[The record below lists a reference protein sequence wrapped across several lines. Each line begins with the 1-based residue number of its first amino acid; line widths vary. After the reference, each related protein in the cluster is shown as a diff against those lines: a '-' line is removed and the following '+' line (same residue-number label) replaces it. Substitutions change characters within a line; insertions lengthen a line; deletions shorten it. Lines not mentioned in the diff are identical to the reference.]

1 MMNQIDLV
9 PCNVPPFAGDVPRIA
24 VTRTTPPGIKKFAV
38 ERPRL
43 LARLEKAATCRVIVL
58 KAPAGYGKTT
68 LAVEWCQHLRQSG
81 AIVAWLSLDADD
93 NVPGTFA
100 CHVAA
105 AADRAASAFA
115 QPAIDLLQQSSL
127 INPRVV
133 LSSLVNAA
141 TEIDAEIFLVLDDF
155 HLITDPRCLELTTFL
170 LRYAS
175 SNLHLV
181 VLSRSELR
189 LPLSKLRLEGDIA
202 EVDAAEIRFTLEE
215 TKLLLGAKL
224 TRSLRPSGV
233 SKLYD
238 ATEGWPAAVQLACI
252 VLRNCDDP
260 AAHVRGLSGT
270 SRNIA
275 SFLDDTLAAQPPE
288 IVEFL
293 LQTSILDQF
302 NGELCQAVT
311 KLPQSADLLAGLERE
326 QLLLFPLEGAGGW
339 YRYHRLMSEFL
350 SDRLHTRMSE
360 RVGKLHRR
368 AYAWYASRQM
378 WTQAVHHAIA
388 AKDLDQ
394 AVKFIEHCAMN
405 LVMRGDLL
413 TLLGWEQQLP
423 AELIRGQL
431 HTKLALAWGMALVTR
446 FAEADALLSQVES
459 VARADPMSELW
470 WKCRAARAVL
480 LSLTDNSERAR
491 EDAMECLRSAAYNPF
506 NQNNLQNAV
515 RFGYLKAGE
524 WAEFYSVPKPELL
537 EDEDSYVLAE
547 SYRLCLYG
555 MAAVQQL
562 RCEEALGYYADAKQV
577 AEKYAG
583 AKSVTSA
590 CVTCLIAEVVHEQG
604 DICGAE
610 IAIMDDLD
618 LIETAA
624 FHEAF
629 LRAYLVL
636 VRASRARGEVQ
647 HAISLLNRAERLA
660 WERGWPRVVAAL
672 LVERVR
678 LLLAEKR
685 FDEAQSLL
693 QPLEALVTDHP
704 ASLARC
710 SWAEIRT
717 YCAIANGLV
726 ADAAGRSD
734 AAVELLAGAYQQL
747 LSTSNRLAIL
757 RVGAELA
764 IAYHRSGNVL
774 NAFDVLRQIL
784 ASAAR
789 SNMMSFALDREPQ
802 LSQLIA
808 AWIDS
813 DDSEAHGPLRIFAAD
828 LLTRVHQHDALRPAS
843 ASRPARQSLTDREC
857 RIIAFI
863 AGGQSNK
870 EIARALGVA
879 PETIKTHIKR
889 IFVKLSAETRAQA
902 VVRAQSLGL
911 LRGGSVEGPIAS

>member
-1 MMNQIDLV
+1 MNQVELV
-9 PCNVPPFAGDVPRIA
+9 PCNAPSFAGDVPRIA
-24 VTRTTPPGIKKFAV
+24 VTRTTPPGIKEFAI
-38 ERPRL
+38 ERQRL
-43 LARLEKAATCRVIVL
+43 LGLLDKVASCRVIAF

-68 LAVEWCQHLRQSG
+68 LAAEWCQHLRQSG

-105 AADRAASAFA
+105 AVDRAAPDLA
-115 QPAIDLLQQSSL
+115 QPAIELLQQSSL

-133 LSSLVNAA
+133 LSTLVNAA
-141 TEIDAEIFLVLDDF
+141 SETDSEIFLVLDDF
-155 HLITDPRCLELTTFL
+155 HLITDTRSLELMTFL

-189 LPLSKLRLEGDIA
+189 LPLSKLRMEGEIA
-202 EVDAAEIRFTLEE
+202 ELDAAEIRFTLDE

-233 SKLYD
+233 SQLYS
-238 ATEGWPAAVQLACI
+238 ATEGWPAAVQLARI
-252 VLRNCDDP
+252 VLRNCEDP
-260 AAHVRGLSGT
+260 SGHVQGLSGT

-275 SFLDDTLAAQPPE
+275 SYLDDTLAAQPPE

-311 KLPQSADLLAGLERE
+311 KLPQSAELLAGLERE
-326 QLLLFPLEGAGGW
+326 QLLLFPLDGAGGW

-350 SDRLHTRMSE
+350 ADRLHTRMNGQ
-360 RVGKLHRR
+360 VAKLHRR
-368 AYAWYASRQM
+368 AYAWYASQQM

-394 AVKFIEHCAMN
+394 AVRFIEHCAMN

-423 AELIRGQL
+423 SELIRGQL

-459 VARADPMSELW
+459 VARADLQSELW

-491 EDAMECLRSAAYNPF
+491 EDAMECLRSAAYNAF
-506 NQNNLQNAV
+506 NQNNLHNAM

-524 WAEFYSVPKPELL
+524 WAEFYAVPKSELVG
-537 EDEDSYVLAE
+537 DDDSYVLAE

-562 RCEEALGYYADAKQV
+562 RCDEALGYYADAKQV

-590 CVTCLIAEVVHEQG
+590 CVTCLIAEVVYEQG
-604 DICGAE
+604 DVCGAE
-610 IAIMDDLD
+610 IAVMDDLD

-636 VRASRARGEVQ
+636 VRAARARGEVQ
-647 HAISLLNRAERLA
+647 HALSLLNRAERLA

-693 QPLEALVTDHP
+693 QPLEALKADHP
-704 ASLARC
+704 ASVARC
-710 SWAEIRT
+710 SWAEIHS

-726 ADAAGRSD
+726 ADASGRSET
-734 AAVELLAGAYQQL
+734 AAEILLGAFQQL
-747 LSTSNRLAIL
+747 LSTSNRLAAL
-757 RVGAELA
+757 RVGVELA
-764 IAYHRSGNVL
+764 LAHHRSGDET
-774 NAFDVLRQIL
+774 NAFDVLRQVL

-789 SNMMSFALDREPQ
+789 AGMMSFALDHQPE

-813 DDSEAHGPLRIFAAD
+813 EVSESHGPLRIFAAD
-828 LLTRVHQHDALRPAS
+828 LLTRIHQHETPRQAS
-843 ASRPARQSLTDREC
+843 GSRPARQSLTDREC
-857 RIIAFI
+857 KIIAFI

-911 LRGGSVEGPIAS
+911 LRGATAEGSLAS